1 MLARLLRRGSLV
13 PVLLAALMV
22 LAVGSAQAKPGGLD
36 PSFGSTGVVR
46 TAFDS
51 EPTSEAAVNGIV
63 VQPDGKIVAA
73 GGRTMGQSIYDFES
87 FSLARYT
94 ARGSLDTSF
103 GSGGR
108 ISMVF
113 CCAGG
118 ARGIALQPDGKIVVV
133 GSEGIEDVKPYAFAL
148 ARLEP
153 GGSADSSFGS
163 GGTVRTQIGVGSEAN
178 ALALQPD
185 GKIVTAGYSYYGNRT
200 SYALARYNP
209 DGSLDATFGSGGTVT
224 TPMGPQFDFAQAL
237 ALQPDGKIV
246 VGGYTH
252 LPGDRTDIALA
263 RFNSDGSL
271 DTSFGTGGK
280 VMTGVPGYQF
290 IFDIALQ
297 TDGKI
302 VAAGTDGPP
311 NFGFFAL
318 NRYNP
323 DGSPDT
329 TFGTNGKVT
338 TEIGSGRAF
347 ATGVAIQPD
356 GKIVAAGSTEA
367 PHPWT
372 IGMARY
378 KEDGS
383 LDAGFGSGGKVTG
396 PVGDGRAV
404 ALQSDG
410 KIIVGGSYG
419 AKFQLVRYLSGKERC
434 RVPKVRGKR
443 LEKAKQA
450 IHRAYCMVGRISRD
464 FSNTVR
470 KGRVISQKP
479 KPGARRPAR
488 AKVKLVVSKGV
499 QKRRW

>member
-133 GSEGIEDVKPYAFAL
+133 E
-148 ARLEP
+148 
-153 GGSADSSFGS
+153 
-163 GGTVRTQIGVGSEAN
+163 
-178 ALALQPD
+178 PD
-185 GKIVTAGYSYYGNRT
+185 GKIVTAGYSYDGNRT